1 MASTIHLT
9 AAGSAG
15 GKQGDAMQETIE
27 KTWVLQAQQG
37 NTDAQGEL
45 YRLYWEKLYRLALG
59 MTKNRENALDAVQ
72 DSFVSAFQHLDTL
85 RDPAAFSSWIYQITA
100 NRCRKQLRQQSRFAD
115 PAEDEEKSDFF
126 QRIPDMDE
134 SVLPESVLEDQSK
147 CALIRQVIDELRDSQ
162 RECVLLF
169 YYNGMSVKQIAETQ
183 QCTEGTVKSRL
194 NYARQKIGECILQ
207 IEQRDG
213 IRLHAALPL
222 GLLLSRMDVPMP
234 TPEQLSQMWQA
245 VRTGVA
251 AAGAAAGTAGAASA
265 AGGEAAK
272 GGLLA
277 TLKAKIIAGVA
288 ATAVA
293 TGGIVAATLPDPL
306 VFTDPAM
313 EQNIRVLVGKP
324 DGKLYADDCD
334 ELYHMV
340 LTDDGVADVTT
351 SDDYDNLT
359 ALPGTQP
366 VGSLVDLQLQPSL
379 TSLELYVDDPQPLL
393 ATMVENTPLT
403 ALDTSF
409 SNTAP
414 LRDLSFLDNL
424 PRLKMFSCDLTSAV
438 DLAPLERQSAI
449 RDLFLAISGDF
460 SLDMSQLSELLSLG
474 LTQTVSHGGGGT
486 ISLRT
491 TQPLPKLRAVEVYTG
506 TVDSLEFARQSP
518 QLRFIT
524 LLQFSGAPVDLTP
537 LSGLQHLRYFS
548 CNMAALDLAPLADCP
563 ALEAYWAPQGI
574 NPPPQA
580 AADPA
585 GNALRNEIMQEIN
598 DLIWQE
604 ERASEAD
611 AS

>member
-1 MASTIHLT
+1 
-9 AAGSAG
+9 
-15 GKQGDAMQETIE
+15 MQETTE

-115 PAEDEEKSDFF
+115 PADDEEKTDFF
-126 QRIPDMDE
+126 QSIPDMDE
-134 SVLPESVLEDQSK
+134 AVLPESVLEDQSK
-147 CALIRQVIDELRDSQ
+147 RALIRQVIEELRDSQ

-213 IRLHAALPL
+213 IRLHGALPL

-234 TPEQLSQMWQA
+234 TPEQLSQMWQT
-245 VRTGVA
+245 VRTGV
-251 AAGAAAGTAGAASA
+251 AAGAAAGTAGAASAAGAAGA

-340 LTDDGVADVTT
+340 LTDEGVADVTT

-359 ALPGTQP
+359 PLPGTQP
-366 VGSLVDLQLQPSL
+366 VGSLADLQLLPSL
-379 TSLELYVDDPQPLL
+379 SSLELYVDDPQTLL
-393 ATMVENTPLT
+393 DTLAENTPLP

-409 SNTAP
+409 RNTAP
-414 LRDLSFLDNL
+414 LRDLSFLDRL
-424 PRLKMFSCDLTSAV
+424 PRLKAFSCDLTSAV
-438 DLAPLERQSAI
+438 DLTPLEQHGSV
-449 RDLFLAISGDF
+449 RDLDFAISGDF
-460 SLDMSQLSELLSLG
+460 SLDMSQLPELVSLRLSSTSYG
-474 LTQTVSHGGGGT
+474 SIGT

-491 TQPLPKLRAVEVYTG
+491 TQPLPNLRAVEAYTG
-506 TVDSLEFARQSP
+506 TVDSLEFARQAP
-518 QLRFIT
+518 QLRVIS
-524 LLQFSGAPVDLTP
+524 LLQFSGVPVDLTP

-548 CNMAALDLAPLADCP
+548 DNMAPLDLAPLADCP
-563 ALEAYWAPQGI
+563 ALEAYWAPQGF

-585 GNALRNEIMQEIN
+585 GNALRSEIMQEIN

-604 ERASEAD
+604 ERTSEAD